1 MNITFSN
8 LESVSKA
15 LNRESDDYDPLSKEE
30 IDLMRRRARSFASNA
45 KHLIKEGVYDLAA
58 FNAEQAAQLYLK
70 ATLLELIGDY
80 PRTHSLITLLSEL
93 RRVDEDVITRFVRE
107 NRLKLHALED
117 AYLTSRYFVKEF
129 DESDA
134 EELLEISEEVIR
146 LCEEL
151 RHKLEKG

>member
-1 MNITFSN
+1 M
-8 LESVSKA
+8 
-15 LNRESDDYDPLSKEE
+15 LSREE
-30 IDLMRRRARSFASNA
+30 IELMKRRAKNFIFNA
-45 KHLIKEGVYDLAA
+45 RHLIEEGIYDLAA

-93 RRVDEDVITRFVRE
+93 RRVNEGLVTGFVRE

-117 AYLTSRYFVKEF
+117 AYLTSRYFLKEF
-129 DESDA
+129 DEDDA
-134 EELLEISEEVIR
+134 KKLLEISEEVIK

-151 RHKLEKG
+151 RYKLGES

>member
-1 MNITFSN
+1 M
-8 LESVSKA
+8 K
-15 LNRESDDYDPLSKEE
+15 
-30 IDLMRRRARSFASNA
+30 RRAKNFIFNA
-45 KHLIKEGVYDLAA
+45 RHLIEEGIYDLAA

-93 RRVDEDVITRFVRE
+93 RRVNEGLVTGFVRE

-117 AYLTSRYFVKEF
+117 AYLTSRYFLKEF
-129 DESDA
+129 DEDDA
-134 EELLEISEEVIR
+134 KKLLEISEEVIK

-151 RHKLEKG
+151 RHKLGES

>member
-1 MNITFSN
+1 
-8 LESVSKA
+8 
-15 LNRESDDYDPLSKEE
+15 LSREE
-30 IDLMRRRARSFASNA
+30 IELMKRRAKNFIFNA
-45 KHLIKEGVYDLAA
+45 RHLIEEGIYDLAA

-93 RRVDEDVITRFVRE
+93 RRVNEGLVTGFVRE

-117 AYLTSRYFVKEF
+117 AYLTSRYFLKEF
-129 DESDA
+129 DEEDA
-134 EELLEISEEVIR
+134 KKLLEISEEVIK

-151 RHKLEKG
+151 RHKLGES

>member
-1 MNITFSN
+1 
-8 LESVSKA
+8 L
-15 LNRESDDYDPLSKEE
+15 LSREE
-30 IDLMRRRARSFASNA
+30 IELMKRRAKNFIFNA
-45 KHLIKEGVYDLAA
+45 RHLIEEGIYDLAA

-93 RRVDEDVITRFVRE
+93 RRVNEGLVTGFVRE

-117 AYLTSRYFVKEF
+117 AYLTSRYFLKEF
-129 DESDA
+129 DEEDA
-134 EELLEISEEVIR
+134 KKLLEISEEVIK

-151 RHKLEKG
+151 RHKLGES

>member
-1 MNITFSN
+1 M
-8 LESVSKA
+8 
-15 LNRESDDYDPLSKEE
+15 LSREE
-30 IDLMRRRARSFASNA
+30 IELMKRRAKNFIFNA
-45 KHLIKEGVYDLAA
+45 RHLIEEGIYDLAA

-93 RRVDEDVITRFVRE
+93 RRVNEGLVTGFVRE

-117 AYLTSRYFVKEF
+117 AYLTSRYFLKEF
-129 DESDA
+129 DEEDA
-134 EELLEISEEVIR
+134 KKLLEISEGVIK

-151 RHKLEKG
+151 RHKLGES

>member
-1 MNITFSN
+1 
-8 LESVSKA
+8 L
-15 LNRESDDYDPLSKEE
+15 LSREE
-30 IDLMRRRARSFASNA
+30 IELMKRRAKNFIFNA
-45 KHLIKEGVYDLAA
+45 RHLIEEGIYDLAA

-93 RRVDEDVITRFVRE
+93 RRVNEGLVTGFVRE

-117 AYLTSRYFVKEF
+117 AYLTSRYFLKEF
-129 DESDA
+129 DEDDA
-134 EELLEISEEVIR
+134 KKLLEISEEVIK

-151 RHKLEKG
+151 RHKLGES

>member
-1 MNITFSN
+1 M
-8 LESVSKA
+8 
-15 LNRESDDYDPLSKEE
+15 LSREE
-30 IDLMRRRARSFASNA
+30 IELMKRRAKNFIFNA
-45 KHLIKEGVYDLAA
+45 RHLIEEGIYDLAA

-93 RRVDEDVITRFVRE
+93 RRVNEGLVTGFVRE

-117 AYLTSRYFVKEF
+117 AYLTSRYFLKEF
-129 DESDA
+129 DEDDA
-134 EELLEISEEVIR
+134 KKLLEISEEVIK

-151 RHKLEKG
+151 RHKLGES

>member
-1 MNITFSN
+1 M
-8 LESVSKA
+8 
-15 LNRESDDYDPLSKEE
+15 LSREE
-30 IDLMRRRARSFASNA
+30 IELMKRRAKNFIFNA
-45 KHLIKEGVYDLAA
+45 RHLIEEGIYDLAA

-93 RRVDEDVITRFVRE
+93 RRVNEGLVTGFVRE

-117 AYLTSRYFVKEF
+117 AYLTSRYFLKEF
-129 DESDA
+129 DEDDA
-134 EELLEISEEVIR
+134 KKLLEISEEVIK

-151 RHKLEKG
+151 RHKLGKG

>member
-1 MNITFSN
+1 M
-8 LESVSKA
+8 
-15 LNRESDDYDPLSKEE
+15 LSREE
-30 IDLMRRRARSFASNA
+30 IELMKRRAKNFIFNA
-45 KHLIKEGVYDLAA
+45 RHLIEEGIYDLAA

-93 RRVDEDVITRFVRE
+93 RRVNEGLVTGFVRE

-117 AYLTSRYFVKEF
+117 AYLTSRYFLKEF
-129 DESDA
+129 DEEDA
-134 EELLEISEEVIR
+134 KKLLEISEEVIK

-151 RHKLEKG
+151 RYKLGES

>member
-1 MNITFSN
+1 
-8 LESVSKA
+8 L
-15 LNRESDDYDPLSKEE
+15 LSREE
-30 IDLMRRRARSFASNA
+30 IELMKRRAKNFIFNA
-45 KHLIKEGVYDLAA
+45 RHLIEEGIYDLAA

-93 RRVDEDVITRFVRE
+93 RRVNEGLVTGFVRE

-117 AYLTSRYFVKEF
+117 AYLTSRYFLKEF
-129 DESDA
+129 DEDDA
-134 EELLEISEEVIR
+134 KKLLEISEEVIK

-151 RHKLEKG
+151 RYKLGES

>member
-1 MNITFSN
+1 M
-8 LESVSKA
+8 
-15 LNRESDDYDPLSKEE
+15 LSREE
-30 IDLMRRRARSFASNA
+30 IELMKRRAKNFIFNA
-45 KHLIKEGVYDLAA
+45 RHLIEEGIYDLAA

-93 RRVDEDVITRFVRE
+93 RRVNEGLVTGFVRE

-117 AYLTSRYFVKEF
+117 AYLTSRYFLKEF
-129 DESDA
+129 DEEDA
-134 EELLEISEEVIR
+134 KKLLEISEEVIK

-151 RHKLEKG
+151 RHKLGES

>member
-1 MNITFSN
+1 MS
-8 LESVSKA
+8 
-15 LNRESDDYDPLSKEE
+15 REE
-30 IDLMRRRARSFASNA
+30 IELMKRRAKNFIFNA
-45 KHLIKEGVYDLAA
+45 RHLIEEGIYDLAA

-93 RRVDEDVITRFVRE
+93 RRVNEGLVTGFVRE

-117 AYLTSRYFVKEF
+117 AYLTSRYFLKEF
-129 DESDA
+129 DEDDA
-134 EELLEISEEVIR
+134 KKLLEISEEVIK

-151 RHKLEKG
+151 RHKLGES

>member
-1 MNITFSN
+1 M
-8 LESVSKA
+8 K
-15 LNRESDDYDPLSKEE
+15 
-30 IDLMRRRARSFASNA
+30 RRAKNFIFNA
-45 KHLIKEGVYDLAA
+45 RHLIEEGIYDLAA

-93 RRVDEDVITRFVRE
+93 RRVNEGLVTGFVRE

-117 AYLTSRYFVKEF
+117 AYLTSRYFLKEF
-129 DESDA
+129 DEEDA
-134 EELLEISEEVIR
+134 KKLLEISEEVIK

-151 RHKLEKG
+151 RYKLGES